1 MNKAAWQWLV
11 YAICLFFF
19 ALSTIFGWNLFAKI
33 NVTYLFGKRAQKPF
47 VLAALVFI
55 FLGTIGES
63 DLVWSLSDMFNQL
76 MVIPNAIALFALT
89 GVVKQMLKNRDK

>member
-1 MNKAAWQWLV
+1 M
-11 YAICLFFF
+11 
-19 ALSTIFGWNLFAKI
+19 
-33 NVTYLFGKRAQKPF
+33 TYLFGKRAQKPF

-55 FLGTIGES
+55 FLGTIGGS

-89 GVVKQMLKNRDK
+89 GVVKEMLKNRDK